1 MTEGFLLGV
10 VVTSSFV
17 AGAFFLKFWRK
28 TRDLLFLG
36 FAVAFV
42 IEGLNRLTFLFLSEP
57 NEGAPFV
64 YTIRLFSYLLI
75 LAAIIHKNRG

>member
-1 MTEGFLLGV
+1 MLEGYLLGV
-10 VVTSSFV
+10 IVAASLT

-36 FAVAFV
+36 FAAAFI
-42 IEGLNRLTFLFLSEP
+42 IEGINRTGFLFLEQP
-57 NEGAPFV
+57 NEGTPLA

-75 LAAIIHKNRG
+75 LAAIIHKNRA